1 MAPFR
6 LTLWLACA
14 WNSAW
19 ASPETVPFSSAAA
32 GTAVT
37 EGRSHYEALVAQGP
51 LYGPCWLSAVA
62 NLHRSCKQLTEET
75 QSRVALDF
83 TNCFLK
89 NLGLSGFDC
98 PAAEPLSQ
106 CSALRNMSG
115 HVAFSSYSQFFTH
128 TQVICQFL
136 QSQLWQ
142 AQTERTVSVLAETS
156 VRVSRDMQRA
166 ADGQEHLLR
175 LQRDAQEGQRQLLAN
190 GRLLGVELA
199 QSRRLLTEQ
208 HSLLGET
215 AEQLYRAHAFFVG
228 QFAAVQSVAYYFM
241 AVVLSLLLTVPKR
254 MAEARSWLMLIFTA
268 NVCVEKL
275 LADWM
280 VGEEATRA
288 VPLAYDGPL
297 KTRITWCRRAFC
309 TMALGLYARCW
320 YSYQDYMQANNLLLL
335 NLQKDLRC
343 LQEQMHLTAR
353 RDTTR
358 ETADSSSDEE
368 TSSESEYDSDLDST
382 YTCPEAPDDAW
393 PLSPWDGQRDCLGVF
408 QSATPTLAKTQT
420 PEGPV
425 ARTTPTPVH
434 YNLRPRRPSSAANG
448 SPLHA
453 ETPAQFGSQVRR
465 LSKLSRQLGVL
476 SSDED

>member
-1 MAPFR
+1 MAPFC
-6 LTLWLACA
+6 LAVWLACA
-14 WNSAW
+14 WNSAR

-32 GTAVT
+32 STAVT

-175 LQRDAQEGQRQLLAN
+175 LQHDAQEGQRQLLAN

-254 MAEARSWLMLIFTA
+254 MADARSWLLLLFTA

-297 KTRITWCRRAFC
+297 KTKIAWCRRTFC

-343 LQEQMHLTAR
+343 LQE
-353 RDTTR
+353 
-358 ETADSSSDEE
+358 
-368 TSSESEYDSDLDST
+368 SEYDSDLDST

-393 PLSPWDGQRDCLGVF
+393 PLSPWDGQRDCLSVF
-408 QSATPTLAKTQT
+408 PSATPTLAKTQT
-420 PEGPV
+420 PEEPIL
-425 ARTTPTPVH
+425 RTTSTPVR
-434 YNLRPRRPSSAANG
+434 YNLRPRRPSSVANG
-448 SPLHA
+448 SLLRA
-453 ETPAQFGSQVRR
+453 ETPAQFASQVRR
-465 LSKLSRQLGVL
+465 LSKLSRQLGVM

>member
-1 MAPFR
+1 MAPFC
-6 LTLWLACA
+6 LAVWLACA
-14 WNSAW
+14 WNSAR

-254 MAEARSWLMLIFTA
+254 MA
-268 NVCVEKL
+268 
-275 LADWM
+275 
-280 VGEEATRA
+280 
-288 VPLAYDGPL
+288 DGPL
-297 KTRITWCRRAFC
+297 KTKIAWCRRAFC

-353 RDTTR
+353 RETTR
-358 ETADSSSDEE
+358 ETANSSSDEE

-393 PLSPWDGQRDCLGVF
+393 PLSPWDGQRDCLSVF
-408 QSATPTLAKTQT
+408 PSATPTLAKTQT
-420 PEGPV
+420 PEEPV
-425 ARTTPTPVH
+425 ARTTSTPVR
-434 YNLRPRRPSSAANG
+434 YNLRPRRPSSVANG
-448 SPLHA
+448 SLLRA
-453 ETPAQFGSQVRR
+453 ETPAQFASQVHR
-465 LSKLSRQLGVL
+465 LSKLSRQLGVM